1 MVTAGRSTTSKI
13 QATGEMLRLAGLE
26 IDTAVVL
33 RPDRT
38 DESVGVTEAE
48 AGPTRTVDV
57 EMFGR

>member
-1 MVTAGRSTTSKI
+1 
-13 QATGEMLRLAGLE
+13 MLRLAGLE
-26 IDTAVVL
+26 LDTAIVL

-48 AGPTRTVDV
+48 PGRTRAVDL